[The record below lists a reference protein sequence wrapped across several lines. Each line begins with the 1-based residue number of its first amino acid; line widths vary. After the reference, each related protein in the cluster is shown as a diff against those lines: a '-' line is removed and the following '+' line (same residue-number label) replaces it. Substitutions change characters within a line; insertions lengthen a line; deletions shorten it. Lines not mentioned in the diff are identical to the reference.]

1 MTHFPTLSYTSA
13 REISTFFKRKPQK
26 MPPFRVSPPPP
37 PPSLPTSP
45 MIIQKIEQVNFNP
58 VGSQCFKS
66 YLTKI
71 LLITKKNSVHV
82 EPIWFSLENLTL
94 LGRSN

>member
-1 MTHFPTLSYTSA
+1 MY
-13 REISTFFKRKPQK
+13 
-26 MPPFRVSPPPP
+26 PFRVSPPPP
-37 PPSLPTSP
+37 RPSLPPP

-66 YLTKI
+66 YLTKT